1 MKNGFNSTNALS
13 KREWLAGLAMQAI
26 ILKGVN
32 NLDDAAKEAT
42 EYADALI
49 LQLCKT
55 EQDEAYITEED

>member
-1 MKNGFNSTNALS
+1 
-13 KREWLAGLAMQAI
+13 MQAI

-49 LQLCKT
+49 LHLCKT